1 MLEKI
6 GEGTFGVVKK
16 CRHKKK
22 NKIYAVKCM
31 DLNEEHL
38 IFLKKNFKFIRPLE
52 HPNIIKYRAL
62 YLDIPKST
70 CYLVM
75 DYETMPSLQR
85 VKNLSEE
92 EIR

>member
-1 MLEKI
+1 
-6 GEGTFGVVKK
+6 
-16 CRHKKK
+16 
-22 NKIYAVKCM
+22 M